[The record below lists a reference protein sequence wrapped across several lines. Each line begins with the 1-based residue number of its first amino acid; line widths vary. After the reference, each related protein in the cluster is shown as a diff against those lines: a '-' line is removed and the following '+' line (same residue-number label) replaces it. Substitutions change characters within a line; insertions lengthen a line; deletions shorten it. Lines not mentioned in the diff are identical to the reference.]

1 MCSEPRSANVA
12 RVSLKGARI
21 LVTGAAG
28 FLGRHLCRRLGTE
41 GASVV
46 GVSRRQFDHP
56 PAGVS
61 TWIQADVG
69 LESECEHV
77 MSAASPDVIFQL
89 AGVVSGSRARDLV
102 RPTFFANLAST
113 IYLMDLAVDRGAAF
127 IQLGSLEEPTE
138 ENELAVSPYGASK
151 AAATT
156 YLHLFAKV
164 YELKAVIARVFMA
177 YGPGE
182 QDENKLLPHVI
193 RSLLRGEDPKL
204 SSGKRGVDWV
214 YVDDVTEGLV
224 RIGERAKML
233 AGQRVDL
240 GSGKLVEVREVVEKV
255 YGLICPDRS
264 PLLGTLPDRADE
276 AIRRADMAA
285 TRRQLEWVPEV
296 SLDIGLGR
304 MVDWF
309 RAAPLNRSDR

>member
-1 MCSEPRSANVA
+1 M
-12 RVSLKGARI
+12 SLKGARI

-46 GVSRRQFDHP
+46 GVSRRTFDDP
-56 PAGVS
+56 PAGVT

-69 LESECEHV
+69 IDSECARV
-77 MSAASPDVIFQL
+77 MSAATPDVVFQL
-89 AGVVSGSRARDLV
+89 AGVVSGSRARNLV

-113 IYLMDLAVDRGAAF
+113 VYLMDLAVERGASF

-151 AAATT
+151 TAATT
-156 YLHLFAKV
+156 YLQLFAKV

-193 RSLLRGEDPKL
+193 RTLLRGEDPKL

-224 RIGERAKML
+224 RIAERAPVL

-255 YGLICPDRS
+255 YGLISPGRS
-264 PLLGTLPDRADE
+264 PLLGSLPDRPDE
-276 AIRRADMAA
+276 AIRVADPVA
-285 TRRQLEWVPEV
+285 TRRQLDWVPEV
-296 SLDIGLGR
+296 PLDAGLPR
-304 MVDWF
+304 MIEWF
-309 RAAPLNRSDR
+309 RSKT